1 MRDGSMLLC
10 AFTDRLP
17 PVRHFSF
24 SSAVRPVI
32 SACAGFRAIASTASP
47 VTPEAEADR
56 AAQVWEEAT
65 AEVERRN
72 RRVLRRQHLLSSRPL
87 VPTSSLAEITWC
99 ALRVVA
105 REAFPTLRELL
116 RLRAVRPS
124 YNRAL
129 QAAIFALKDQI
140 HQLER
145 LKEHRDQ
152 LLAQYLG
159 ALGQVRALEASLEA
173 YGVLIRRRI

>member
-1 MRDGSMLLC
+1 M
-10 AFTDRLP
+10 
-17 PVRHFSF
+17 
-24 SSAVRPVI
+24 
-32 SACAGFRAIASTASP
+32 
-47 VTPEAEADR
+47 
-56 AAQVWEEAT
+56 
-65 AEVERRN
+65 
-72 RRVLRRQHLLSSRPL
+72 
-87 VPTSSLAEITWC
+87 PTSSLAEITWC

-105 REAFPTLRELL
+105 REAFATLRELL

-124 YNRAL
+124 YKRAL

-173 YGVLIRRRI
+173 YGVLMRRRI